1 MIDAIDTPA
10 AADTTAN
17 RLARI
22 TRDFRA
28 AITARKI
35 SGYAAW
41 HDAKVKLMAY
51 VSGDDACEILAEVLA
66 DMVRY
71 CVVCDR
77 YKGDGHTHD

>member
-10 AADTTAN
+10 AADTTAH

-22 TRDFRA
+22 VRDFRDA
-28 AITARKI
+28 LTAREI

-41 HDAKVKLMAY
+41 HDAKVKLIAY
-51 VSGDDACEILAEVLA
+51 VSGNAADEILAEVLA
-66 DMVRY
+66 DMIRY

-77 YKGDGHTHD
+77 YIGDGHTHD